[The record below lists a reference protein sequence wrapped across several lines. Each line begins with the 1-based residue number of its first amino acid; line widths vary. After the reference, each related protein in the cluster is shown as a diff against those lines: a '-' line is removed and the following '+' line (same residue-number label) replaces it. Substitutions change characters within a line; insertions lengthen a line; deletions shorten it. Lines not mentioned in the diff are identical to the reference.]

1 MLTRKDHKSSEPN
14 SRTSLSVL
22 SWATYDWANSA
33 YAAVVGTFVFS
44 TYFTQGIAPNP
55 VDGTAMWG
63 YAISISGLL
72 IGLISPILG
81 AISDQTGNKKSWI
94 LFFTCCLIVFSSLLW
109 FAKPDP
115 TYAMWALILI
125 ALCNFSFEMGIIFY
139 NAMLPDVSGPDRI
152 GRVSGWSW
160 GFGYAG
166 GLVCL
171 GLTFVGFVNAETP
184 WFGLDKEQA
193 EHLRITG
200 PIVAIWLLIFSL
212 PLFLFTPESRPKS
225 ISFWESAKLGLV
237 TFIKTLKRVRHYMN
251 IVRFLIAH
259 MIYRDGLTTLFTFGG
274 IYAAGTFGMEFSELI
289 LFGIGMSVTA
299 GIGATAFGWIDDWIG
314 PRRTIIISLVSM
326 TILSVIIVCIESKT
340 LFWGIAMILG
350 VFIGPTQAAS
360 RSMMAHL
367 SPIELRTELF
377 GFFALSG
384 KATNFVG
391 PAILAWVTSIAG
403 SQRAGMAT
411 IIVFFLIGL
420 LLFFRVTERRN

>member
-1 MLTRKDHKSSEPN
+1 
-14 SRTSLSVL
+14 
-22 SWATYDWANSA
+22 
-33 YAAVVGTFVFS
+33 
-44 TYFTQGIAPNP
+44 
-55 VDGTAMWG
+55 
-63 YAISISGLL
+63 
-72 IGLISPILG
+72 
-81 AISDQTGNKKSWI
+81 
-94 LFFTCCLIVFSSLLW
+94 
-109 FAKPDP
+109 
-115 TYAMWALILI
+115 
-125 ALCNFSFEMGIIFY
+125 
-139 NAMLPDVSGPDRI
+139 
-152 GRVSGWSW
+152 
-160 GFGYAG
+160 
-166 GLVCL
+166 
-171 GLTFVGFVNAETP
+171 
-184 WFGLDKEQA
+184 
-193 EHLRITG
+193 
-200 PIVAIWLLIFSL
+200 
-212 PLFLFTPESRPKS
+212 
-225 ISFWESAKLGLV
+225 
-237 TFIKTLKRVRHYMN
+237 
-251 IVRFLIAH
+251 
-259 MIYRDGLTTLFTFGG
+259 
-274 IYAAGTFGMEFSELI
+274 MEFSELI